1 MATNVEVTLATPAT
15 AARLAALVR
24 DLANYP
30 AWLDIVHAVAPEPGR
45 DDAWRVELRGRVGP
59 FARSKRL
66 RMVRTEDSSSRVVFT
81 REEDDGRRHAVWV
94 LTAAIDDTEG
104 GATLTMHLHYGGGLF
119 GGVLERLLAEQIEA
133 GRARLLAELAD

>member
-1 MATNVEVTLATPAT
+1 MATNVEVSLATPAT
-15 AARLAALVR
+15 AERLVTLVR

-30 AWLDIVHAVAPEPGR
+30 AWLDIVHAVTPDGGSG
-45 DDAWRVELRGRVGP
+45 DTWRVELRGRVGP

-66 RMVRTEDSSSRVVFT
+66 RMVRTEDTDSRVVFT
-81 REEDDGRRHAVWV
+81 RVEDDGRRHAAWV
-94 LTAAIDDTEG
+94 LTATVDRSVD

-119 GGVLERLLAEQIEA
+119 GGVLERLLAEQIES